1 MGACLS
7 SMTAPGGKI
16 LEETSGGDVQYHEDF
31 LEDKVLGQGE
41 FGVVKLVHPMNEM
54 NESMAVKILNKGLT
68 FKNNTL
74 YAPLSADGI
83 RRECN
88 ILRKLNGEHFNLKL
102 YRIYESRSIIYIVTE
117 LCSGGHMMEWVS
129 RMKEDLTV
137 EDVSRLSYELL
148 DAVAFCAKKGIIHRD
163 IKPENIMFK
172 TNKSSSE
179 LRLIDF
185 GSSSNDDENA
195 AVESNLEHVT
205 FAGSAFYSAPEMFQ
219 HLYTSKIDVWSVGVT
234 LYVLVAGFPA
244 ESMQKAFNKLQTPRR
259 NLKELPNMPT
269 SLPDSF
275 FEMLD
280 SLMTYHRSKR
290 TCAGDMLNCE
300 FAQLHKEHEKKEL
313 DISSVLQEAKSF
325 ENGNQNGVTN
335 GSGSGSAR
343 NLSRR
348 GMKIHGSVSRHSSYL
363 GYNKFERA
371 VSTLLAA
378 VLSSDQY
385 NRLLETL
392 SAKVSDQSLLL
403 SEKRL
408 KVIKISDLRKELENL
423 GYNRASDMI
432 MKIPNAVMYESFA
445 FRISLLRLFVNN
457 SNMDSS
463 SQGGRK
469 YLRKQN
475 EMLGHSTHGLQAHT
489 NKIKVNVSVKSRSVH
504 GNNVWESWKKG
515 SKKLYLSDNLDSSMH
530 Y

>member
-16 LEETSGGDVQYHEDF
+16 LEDSNGGEVQYNEDF

-41 FGVVKLVHPMNEM
+41 FGIVKLVHPMNEM

-74 YAPLSADGI
+74 YAPLSADSI
-83 RRECN
+83 RIECN
-88 ILRKLNGEHFNLKL
+88 ILKKLDGAHFNLKL
-102 YRIYESRSIIYIVTE
+102 YKLYESRSIIYIVTE

-137 EDVSRLSYELL
+137 EEVSRLSYQLL
-148 DAVAFCAKKGIIHRD
+148 DAVSFCAKKGIIHRD

-172 TNKSSSE
+172 TNKSSSD

-185 GSSSNDDENA
+185 GSSSNDDETV

-259 NLKELPNMPT
+259 NLRELPNMPKN
-269 SLPDSF
+269 LPDSF

-290 TCAGDMLNCE
+290 TSAEDLCACD
-300 FAQLHKEHEKKEL
+300 FAQLHKEHENKEL

-325 ENGNQNGVTN
+325 ENGNQNGAMN
-335 GSGSGSAR
+335 GSGSGS
-343 NLSRR
+343 NPSRR
-348 GMKIHGSVSRHSSYL
+348 GMMKIQGSVSRHSSYL

-408 KVIKISDLRKELENL
+408 KVIKISDLRKELESL
-423 GYNRASDMI
+423 GYNRASEMI
-432 MKIPNAVMYESFA
+432 MKIPNAVRYESFA
-445 FRISLLRLFVNN
+445 FRISLLRLFANN

-469 YLRKQN
+469 YLRMQN